1 MPSLDLRSLA
11 AMSGIMAVVLGLVL
25 LGVRANFP
33 ASIRGLR
40 FWGLAPLLCASST
53 VLFVLNGV
61 LPNWLLVLAGN
72 GLLMTGFGFFLF
84 GSQRFFG
91 QPVTWRRWG
100 AVAFGALVL
109 LGVFLWW
116 QPDYRVRVLVF
127 TSTLAL
133 ICVAHVR
140 LLLRHGHGFSSRL
153 AAGGLTA
160 QALVLVARGLSSLWL
175 DSADSDRFAPSLAQT
190 AYLGTFSFSVL
201 LVSVG
206 VLLMASERVR
216 SEFEHLAT
224 HDSLTGAL
232 ARRAWLE
239 LAAAEMQRWQ
249 RYQQPFAIGML
260 DVDHFK
266 QINDTHGHPIGDAV
280 LRDLASQVRAALRS
294 ADRLGRYGGEE
305 FVVLMPGTDLAAAQ
319 VVAERVAA
327 TVRSAV
333 PQAQAPQCTVSI
345 GVAAVQAGDAT
356 FELLLARAD
365 AALYQAKS
373 SGRDRVVV
381 APANVVLF

>member
-1 MPSLDLRSLA
+1 MPSLDLRSLT
-11 AMSGIMAVVLGLVL
+11 AMSGVMAVLLGLVL

-40 FWGLAPLLCASST
+40 YWGLAPLLCASST
-53 VLFVLNGV
+53 VLFVLSGV

-72 GLLMTGFGFFLF
+72 GLLMVGFAFFLF

-91 QPVTWRRWG
+91 QPVAWWRWG
-100 AVAFGALVL
+100 MVAAGALSL
-109 LGVFLWW
+109 MAVFLWV
-116 QPDYRVRVLVF
+116 QPDYRLRVLVF

-133 ICVAHVR
+133 VCAVHVR
-140 LLLRHGHGFSSRL
+140 LLLRHGQGFSSRL
-153 AAGGLTA
+153 AAGVLAA
-160 QALVLVARGLSSLWL
+160 QVLVLLGRGVSSLWL

-190 AYLGTFSFSVL
+190 AYLGAFSFSVL

-216 SEFEHLAT
+216 SEFEHLAA

-232 ARRAWLE
+232 ARRALLD
-239 LAAAEMQRWQ
+239 LAAMEMQRWQ
-249 RYQQPFAIGML
+249 RYQQPFAVFML

-266 QINDTHGHPIGDAV
+266 QINDTHGHLVGDAV
-280 LRDLASQVRAALRS
+280 LRDLVTQVRAALRG

-305 FVVLMPGTDLAAAQ
+305 FLVLMPGTDLAAAQ

-327 TVRSAV
+327 TVRSAA
-333 PQAQAPQCTVSI
+333 PQAPAPQCTVSI
-345 GVAAVQAGDAT
+345 GVAAVQASDAT

-373 SGRDRVVV
+373 SGRDRVVA
-381 APANVVLF
+381 APADVVLF